1 MSVEKFLEDLNFLL
15 QDLPEDE
22 RKEALEF
29 YRCYFED
36 AGEENKEAVFA
47 ELGSPEKVAY
57 TIREGLRSEATE
69 GEFTETGYR
78 TYEDLQTPATKEE
91 EKQSGQQQEQ
101 AEDYHY
107 GAASGADQVQGQHR
121 EKRRRSKTVSSKPG
135 HKGKSRKQTQ
145 SKKKQH
151 NPVVAVLLGILKVL
165 MVIAA
170 ICIVI
175 LLIAALVAIV
185 IALGASFVVMIALL
199 VIGIGM
205 LAGGMGL
212 AGVVM
217 IGIAFIAVAVTLLIL
232 LGLVAFCKKGLGGGI
247 RGITSLTG
255 NIVYERKWKA
265 V

>member
-22 RKEALEF
+22 REEALEF
-29 YRCYFED
+29 YRCYFAD

-57 TIREGLRSEATE
+57 TIREGLRSEMSE

-78 TYEDLQTPATKEE
+78 TYEDLQTPAKKEE
-91 EKQSGQQQEQ
+91 EKQSGQQQGLT
-101 AEDYHY
+101 EDYRY
-107 GAASGADQVQGQHR
+107 GAASGADPVQRQYR

-135 HKGKSRKQTQ
+135 HKVKAKEPIQPQRK
-145 SKKKQH
+145 H
-151 NPVVAVLLGILKVL
+151 RNPVAAILLGILKVL

-175 LLIAALVAIV
+175 LLITALVVMV
-185 IALGASFVVMIALL
+185 IAFGASFVVVIAFLI
-199 VIGIGM
+199 IGIGM

-232 LGLVAFCKKGLGGGI
+232 LGLVAFCKKGLGSGI

-255 NIVYERKWKA
+255 NIVYERKRK
-265 V
+265 VV

>member
-36 AGEENKEAVFA
+36 AGVENKEAVFA

-57 TIREGLRSEATE
+57 TIREGLRSEAAE

-78 TYEDLQTPATKEE
+78 TYEDLQTPAKKEE
-91 EKQSGQQQEQ
+91 QKQSGQQQGRTEN
-101 AEDYHY
+101 YRY
-107 GAASGADQVQGQHR
+107 GAVSGADPAQRQHR
-121 EKRRRSKTVSSKPG
+121 EKRRRSKMVSSKPG
-135 HKGKSRKQTQ
+135 HTGKSQKPTQT
-145 SKKKQH
+145 KRKQH
-151 NPVVAVLLGILKVL
+151 NPVAAVLLGILKVL

-185 IALGASFVVMIALL
+185 IALGASFVVMIAFLI
-199 VIGIGM
+199 IGIGM

-217 IGIAFIAVAVTLLIL
+217 IGIAFVAVAVTLLIL
-232 LGLVAFCKKGLGGGI
+232 LGLIVFCKKGLGGGI

-255 NIVYERKWKA
+255 NIVYERKRKA